1 MLLKIILSGLMKK
14 RKKEFESEIIANQS
28 YGDFGLDF
36 KMDKLQRMKMVV
48 FLSYLFKNRFF

>member
-1 MLLKIILSGLMKK
+1 MKK

-48 FLSYLFKNRFF
+48 FLSYLFKKRFF